1 MNILITG
8 SNGLIGSTLYDKLKL
23 FHNVYG
29 IDKPYGLQISD
40 INKYD
45 FKYYDLII
53 HCASNCIIRDVIKHP
68 YLMTENIN
76 NTISI
81 MEYCRK
87 HKTKVVL
94 FSSSRVGT
102 NNHNPYSTGKRF
114 MEEISKAY
122 YECYGVESIIIRPET
137 IWGLN
142 DNKKRVIPLWIKAA
156 MNNKPLI
163 IYGDNTKMLPPLY
176 IDTFIDELL
185 KIIFYKCSYNL
196 IDYYKITG
204 YPMTAK
210 EVAETIIKQTNSKS
224 KIIYKKAELS
234 QPQQYDTSNTWYI
247 GEPNN
252 FENNLKKVLRGITK

>member
-1 MNILITG
+1 
-8 SNGLIGSTLYDKLKL
+8 
-23 FHNVYG
+23 
-29 IDKPYGLQISD
+29 
-40 INKYD
+40 
-45 FKYYDLII
+45 
-53 HCASNCIIRDVIKHP
+53 
-68 YLMTENIN
+68 
-76 NTISI
+76 

-137 IWGLN
+137 VWGLN